1 MLGKLLVRIEMKIK
15 LSIPSTTSMA
25 ISVAR
30 ATQVVGSEKSWMS
43 DSIGNLGLVAGSLR
57 AQLHG
62 AANLSDKAVRSDAD

>member
-1 MLGKLLVRIEMKIK
+1 MV
-15 LSIPSTTSMA
+15 

-43 DSIGNLGLVAGSLR
+43 DSIGNLGLVAVSLR

-62 AANLSDKAVRSDAD
+62 AANLSDNAVRSDAD